1 MKCED
6 CKWYGNCIVRG
17 TVCQNYVGIDGSIIL
32 VNHPKP
38 AHQHTDVNIQSI
50 DGSITPV
57 NHPKHYNGKY
67 ECIEVMRDV
76 FGEDAVKSFCILNA
90 FKYIWRH
97 NKKNGT
103 EDLKKAKWYLE
114 FILTEDEDD

>member
-6 CKWYGNCIVRG
+6 CKWSGNCIVRG
-17 TVCQNYVGIDGSIIL
+17 TVCQNYVRVDGSI
-32 VNHPKP
+32 
-38 AHQHTDVNIQSI
+38 S
-50 DGSITPV
+50 PV

-114 FILTEDEDD
+114 FILTEDKDDQN

>member
-6 CKWYGNCIVRG
+6 CKWSGNCIVRG
-17 TVCQNYVGIDGSIIL
+17 TVCQNYVKVDGSI
-32 VNHPKP
+32 
-38 AHQHTDVNIQSI
+38 S
-50 DGSITPV
+50 PV

-114 FILTEDEDD
+114 FILTEDKDD

>member
-6 CKWYGNCIVRG
+6 CKWSGNCIVRG
-17 TVCQNYVGIDGSIIL
+17 TVCQNYVRVDGSI
-32 VNHPKP
+32 
-38 AHQHTDVNIQSI
+38 S
-50 DGSITPV
+50 PV
-57 NHPKHYNGKY
+57 NHQKHYDGKY

-114 FILTEDEDD
+114 FILTEDKDD

>member
-1 MKCED
+1 MKCEE
-6 CKWYGNCIVRG
+6 CKWSGNCIVRG
-17 TVCQNYVGIDGSIIL
+17 TVCQNYVRVDGSI
-32 VNHPKP
+32 
-38 AHQHTDVNIQSI
+38 S
-50 DGSITPV
+50 PV
-57 NHPKHYNGKY
+57 NHPKHYDGKY

-114 FILTEDEDD
+114 FILTENKDD

>member
-6 CKWYGNCIVRG
+6 CKWAGNCIVRG
-17 TVCQNYVGIDGSIIL
+17 TVCQNYVRVDGSI
-32 VNHPKP
+32 
-38 AHQHTDVNIQSI
+38 S
-50 DGSITPV
+50 SV
-57 NHPKHYNGKY
+57 NHPKHYDGKY

-103 EDLKKAKWYLE
+103 EDLKKAKWYLD
-114 FILTEDEDD
+114 FILTEDSDD

>member
-6 CKWYGNCIVRG
+6 CKWSGNCIVRG
-17 TVCQNYVGIDGSIIL
+17 TVCQNYVRVDGSI
-32 VNHPKP
+32 
-38 AHQHTDVNIQSI
+38 S
-50 DGSITPV
+50 PV
-57 NHPKHYNGKY
+57 NHPKHYDGKY

-76 FGEDAVKSFCILNA
+76 FGEDAVKNFCILNA

-114 FILTEDEDD
+114 FILTEDKDD

>member
-6 CKWYGNCIVRG
+6 CKWSGNCIVRG
-17 TVCQNYVGIDGSIIL
+17 TVCQNYVRVDGSISL
-32 VNHPKP
+32 
-38 AHQHTDVNIQSI
+38 
-50 DGSITPV
+50 V
-57 NHPKHYNGKY
+57 NHPKHYDGKY

-114 FILTEDEDD
+114 FILTENKDD

>member
-6 CKWYGNCIVRG
+6 CKWSGNCIVRG
-17 TVCQNYVGIDGSIIL
+17 TVCQNYVRVDGSI
-32 VNHPKP
+32 
-38 AHQHTDVNIQSI
+38 S
-50 DGSITPV
+50 PV

-67 ECIEVMRDV
+67 ECIEVMHDV
-76 FGEDAVKSFCILNA
+76 FEEDAVKSFCILNA

-114 FILTEDEDD
+114 FILTEDKDD

>member
-6 CKWYGNCIVRG
+6 CKWSGNCIVRG
-17 TVCQNYVGIDGSIIL
+17 TVCQNYVRVDGSI
-32 VNHPKP
+32 
-38 AHQHTDVNIQSI
+38 S
-50 DGSITPV
+50 PV
-57 NHPKHYNGKY
+57 NHPKHYDGKY

-114 FILTEDEDD
+114 FILTEDKDD

>member
-6 CKWYGNCIVRG
+6 CKWSGNCIVRG
-17 TVCQNYVGIDGSIIL
+17 TVCQNYVRVDGSI
-32 VNHPKP
+32 
-38 AHQHTDVNIQSI
+38 S
-50 DGSITPV
+50 PV
-57 NHPKHYNGKY
+57 NHPKHYDGKY

-114 FILTEDEDD
+114 FILTENKDD

>member
-6 CKWYGNCIVRG
+6 CKWSGNCIVRG
-17 TVCQNYVGIDGSIIL
+17 TVCQNYVRVDGSISL
-32 VNHPKP
+32 
-38 AHQHTDVNIQSI
+38 
-50 DGSITPV
+50 V
-57 NHPKHYNGKY
+57 NHPKHYDGKY

-114 FILTEDEDD
+114 FILTED

>member
-6 CKWYGNCIVRG
+6 CKWSGNCIVRG
-17 TVCQNYVGIDGSIIL
+17 TVCQNYVRVDGSI
-32 VNHPKP
+32 
-38 AHQHTDVNIQSI
+38 S
-50 DGSITPV
+50 PV

-114 FILTEDEDD
+114 FILTEDKDD

>member
-6 CKWYGNCIVRG
+6 CKWSGNCIVRG
-17 TVCQNYVGIDGSIIL
+17 TVCQNYVRVDGSI
-32 VNHPKP
+32 
-38 AHQHTDVNIQSI
+38 S
-50 DGSITPV
+50 PV
-57 NHPKHYNGKY
+57 NHPKHYDGKY

-114 FILTEDEDD
+114 FMLTENKDD

>member
-6 CKWYGNCIVRG
+6 CKWSDNCIVRG
-17 TVCQNYVGIDGSIIL
+17 TVCQNYVRVDGSI
-32 VNHPKP
+32 
-38 AHQHTDVNIQSI
+38 S
-50 DGSITPV
+50 PV
-57 NHPKHYNGKY
+57 NHPKHYDGKY

-76 FGEDAVKSFCILNA
+76 FGEDAVKNFCILNA

-114 FILTEDEDD
+114 FILTEDKDD

>member
-6 CKWYGNCIVRG
+6 CKWSGNCIVRG
-17 TVCQNYVGIDGSIIL
+17 TVCQNYVRVDGSI
-32 VNHPKP
+32 
-38 AHQHTDVNIQSI
+38 S
-50 DGSITPV
+50 PV
-57 NHPKHYNGKY
+57 NHPKHYDGKY

-103 EDLKKAKWYLE
+103 EDLKKAKWYLD
-114 FILTEDEDD
+114 FILTEDKDD

>member
-1 MKCED
+1 MTCED
-6 CKWYGNCIVRG
+6 CKWSGNCKVRG
-17 TVCQNYVGIDGSIIL
+17 TVCQNYVGFDGSIR
-32 VNHPKP
+32 
-38 AHQHTDVNIQSI
+38 
-50 DGSITPV
+50 PV

-114 FILTEDEDD
+114 FILTEDKDDQN

>member
-6 CKWYGNCIVRG
+6 CKWAGNCIVRG
-17 TVCQNYVGIDGSIIL
+17 TVCQNYVRVDGSI
-32 VNHPKP
+32 
-38 AHQHTDVNIQSI
+38 S
-50 DGSITPV
+50 PV
-57 NHPKHYNGKY
+57 NHPKHYDGKY

-114 FILTEDEDD
+114 FILTEDKDD

>member
-6 CKWYGNCIVRG
+6 CKWSGSCIVRG
-17 TVCQNYVGIDGSIIL
+17 TVCQNYVRVDGSII
-32 VNHPKP
+32 
-38 AHQHTDVNIQSI
+38 S
-50 DGSITPV
+50 V

-114 FILTEDEDD
+114 FILTEDEDEDD

>member
-1 MKCED
+1 MTCED
-6 CKWYGNCIVRG
+6 CKWSGNCKVRG
-17 TVCQNYVGIDGSIIL
+17 TVCQNYVRVDGSI
-32 VNHPKP
+32 
-38 AHQHTDVNIQSI
+38 S
-50 DGSITPV
+50 PV
-57 NHPKHYNGKY
+57 NHPKHYDGKY

-114 FILTEDEDD
+114 FILTEDKDD

>member
-6 CKWYGNCIVRG
+6 CKWSGNCIVRG
-17 TVCQNYVGIDGSIIL
+17 TVCQNYVRVDGSI
-32 VNHPKP
+32 N
-38 AHQHTDVNIQSI
+38 
-50 DGSITPV
+50 PV

-103 EDLKKAKWYLE
+103 EDLKKAKWYLG
-114 FILTEDEDD
+114 FILMEDKDD

>member
-6 CKWYGNCIVRG
+6 CKWSGNCKVRG
-17 TVCQNYVGIDGSIIL
+17 TVCQNYVGFDGSISP
-32 VNHPKP
+32 PK
-38 AHQHTDVNIQSI
+38 HYDGKV
-50 DGSITPV
+50 DGSISPV
-57 NHPKHYNGKY
+57 NHPKHYDGKY

-103 EDLKKAKWYLE
+103 EDLKKAKWYLD
-114 FILTEDEDD
+114 FILTEDKDDQN

>member
-6 CKWYGNCIVRG
+6 CKWSGNCIVRG
-17 TVCQNYVGIDGSIIL
+17 TVCQNYVRVDGSI
-32 VNHPKP
+32 
-38 AHQHTDVNIQSI
+38 S
-50 DGSITPV
+50 PV
-57 NHPKHYNGKY
+57 NHPKHYDGKY

-114 FILTEDEDD
+114 FILTEEKDD

>member
-6 CKWYGNCIVRG
+6 CKWSGNCIVRG
-17 TVCQNYVGIDGSIIL
+17 TVCQNYVRADGSI
-32 VNHPKP
+32 
-38 AHQHTDVNIQSI
+38 S
-50 DGSITPV
+50 PV

-97 NKKNGT
+97 SKKNGT
-103 EDLKKAKWYLE
+103 EDLEKAKWYLE
-114 FILTEDEDD
+114 FILTEDKDD

>member
-6 CKWYGNCIVRG
+6 CKWSGNCIVRG
-17 TVCQNYVGIDGSIIL
+17 TVCQNYVRVDGSI
-32 VNHPKP
+32 
-38 AHQHTDVNIQSI
+38 S
-50 DGSITPV
+50 PV
-57 NHPKHYNGKY
+57 NHPKHYDGKY

-114 FILTEDEDD
+114 FILTED

>member
-6 CKWYGNCIVRG
+6 CKWYGSCIVRG
-17 TVCQNYVGIDGSIIL
+17 TVCQNYVRVDGSI
-32 VNHPKP
+32 
-38 AHQHTDVNIQSI
+38 S
-50 DGSITPV
+50 PV
-57 NHPKHYNGKY
+57 NHPKHYDGKY

-114 FILTEDEDD
+114 FILTEDKDD

>member
-6 CKWYGNCIVRG
+6 CKWSGNCIVRG
-17 TVCQNYVGIDGSIIL
+17 TVCQNYVRVDGSI
-32 VNHPKP
+32 
-38 AHQHTDVNIQSI
+38 S
-50 DGSITPV
+50 PV
-57 NHPKHYNGKY
+57 NHPKHYDGKY

-90 FKYIWRH
+90 FKYICRH

-103 EDLKKAKWYLE
+103 EDLKKAKWYLG
-114 FILTEDEDD
+114 FILTEDKDD

>member
-6 CKWYGNCIVRG
+6 CKWSGNCIVRG
-17 TVCQNYVGIDGSIIL
+17 TVCQNYVRVDGSI
-32 VNHPKP
+32 
-38 AHQHTDVNIQSI
+38 S
-50 DGSITPV
+50 PV
-57 NHPKHYNGKY
+57 NHPKHYDGKY

-103 EDLKKAKWYLE
+103 EDLKKAKWYLD
-114 FILTEDEDD
+114 FILTEDKDDQN

>member
-6 CKWYGNCIVRG
+6 CKWSDNCIVRG
-17 TVCQNYVGIDGSIIL
+17 TVCQNYVRVDGSI
-32 VNHPKP
+32 
-38 AHQHTDVNIQSI
+38 S
-50 DGSITPV
+50 PV
-57 NHPKHYNGKY
+57 NHPKHYDGKY

-114 FILTEDEDD
+114 FILTEDKDD

>member
-6 CKWYGNCIVRG
+6 CKWSGNCIVRG
-17 TVCQNYVGIDGSIIL
+17 TVCQNYVRVDGSI
-32 VNHPKP
+32 
-38 AHQHTDVNIQSI
+38 S
-50 DGSITPV
+50 PV
-57 NHPKHYNGKY
+57 NHPKHYDGKY

-114 FILTEDEDD
+114 FILMEDKDD

>member
-6 CKWYGNCIVRG
+6 CKWSGNCIVRG
-17 TVCQNYVGIDGSIIL
+17 TVCQNYVRVDGSISL
-32 VNHPKP
+32 
-38 AHQHTDVNIQSI
+38 
-50 DGSITPV
+50 V
-57 NHPKHYNGKY
+57 NHPKHYDGKY

-103 EDLKKAKWYLE
+103 EDLRKAKWYLE
-114 FILTEDEDD
+114 FILTEEKDD